1 LHDHQLTDA
10 GQLLGVGFDGPT
22 VPPGLARRV
31 ATGRLGA
38 VILFSRN
45 VESPGQLA
53 TLCGDL
59 MAMAPPDRPLL
70 IAIDQEGGRVR
81 RLREPWADWPAARV
95 LGDTDDPALISRVG
109 LAMGRELA
117 SCGVHLDL
125 APVLDV
131 HTNPDNPV
139 IGDRAFAAEP
149 DAVTRRAAAFVA
161 GLREAGVAACGKHF
175 PGHGDTSA
183 DSHTDLPVVRHG
195 AARLEA
201 VELAPFAALAPDL
214 PAMMTAHVIYEAWD
228 AESPG
233 TISAAVVQGLL
244 RGRLGFEGLV
254 LSDDMEM
261 RAVADLAEPEDLAE
275 RCLLAGVDLISNC
288 HDTARQERMLG
299 ALVRRAEADSAFA
312 QQLRQSAARVA
323 AFKRRHCA
331 GRGRPDPKAAE
342 ALARDEAHHRLA
354 AGLRA

>member
-1 LHDHQLTDA
+1 M
-10 GQLLGVGFDGPT
+10 GFDGVT
-22 VPPGLARRV
+22 VPPGLTKRITAGRV
-31 ATGRLGA
+31 GT

-45 VESPGQLA
+45 VQSPGQLA

-59 MAMAPPDRPLL
+59 MAAAPPDRPLL

-95 LGDTDDPALISRVG
+95 LGDTDDPERIARVAH
-109 LAMGRELA
+109 AMGRELA
-117 SCGVHLDL
+117 SCGIHLDL

-131 HTNPDNPV
+131 HTNPDNQV
-139 IGDRAFAAEP
+139 IGDRAFATSP
-149 DAVTRRAAAFVA
+149 DAVARRAAAFVA
-161 GLREAGVAACGKHF
+161 GLRSAGVAACGKHF

-195 AARLEA
+195 AQRLEA

-228 AESPG
+228 AERPS
-233 TISAAVVQGLL
+233 TLSKAVVQGVL
-244 RGRLGFEGLV
+244 RRRLGFEGLV

-261 RAVADLAEPEDLAE
+261 HAVADLADPEELAVQ
-275 RCLLAGVDLISNC
+275 CLLAGVDLISNC

-299 ALVRRAEADSAFA
+299 ALARRAETDSAFA
-312 QQLRQSAARVA
+312 GRLRESAARVA
-323 AFKRRHCA
+323 AFKQRHCA
-331 GRGRPDPKAAE
+331 SRDRPDPTAAE

-354 AGLRA
+354 AELRA

>member
-1 LHDHQLTDA
+1 
-10 GQLLGVGFDGPT
+10 VGFDGLAM
-22 VPPGLARRV
+22 PPGLAKRIS
-31 ATGRLGA
+31 TGRVGT

-59 MAMAPPDRPLL
+59 MAAAPPQSPLL

-95 LGDTDDPALISRVG
+95 LGDTDDPERITRVG
-109 LAMGRELA
+109 KAMGRELA
-117 SCGVHLDL
+117 SCGIHLNL

-139 IGDRAFAAEP
+139 IGDRAFASSP
-149 DAVTRRAAAFVA
+149 GAVAQRAAAFVA
-161 GLREAGVAACGKHF
+161 GLRAGGVAACGKHF
-175 PGHGDTSA
+175 PGHGDTIA
-183 DSHTDLPVVRHG
+183 DSHTDLPVVHHG
-195 AARLEA
+195 AERLQT
-201 VELAPFAALAPDL
+201 VELAPFAALAQDL

-228 AESPG
+228 AHNPG
-233 TISAAVVQGLL
+233 TLSEAIVQGLL
-244 RGRLGFEGLV
+244 RNRLGFEGLV

-261 RAVADLAEPEDLAE
+261 RAVADLAAPEELAE

-299 ALVRRAEADSAFA
+299 ALMRRAETDSAFA
-312 QQLRQSAARVA
+312 ARLHQSAARVA
-323 AFKRRHCA
+323 AFKSRHCA
-331 GRGRPDPKAAE
+331 PTRPDPAVAE
-342 ALARDEAHHRLA
+342 ALARDETHHHLA
-354 AGLRA
+354 AGLHA

>member
-1 LHDHQLTDA
+1 
-10 GQLLGVGFDGPT
+10 VGFDGVT
-22 VPPGLARRV
+22 VPPALKNRI
-31 ATGRLGA
+31 ATGRVGT

-59 MAMAPPDRPLL
+59 MAAAPSGSPLL

-95 LGDTDDPALISRVG
+95 LGDTDDPERIARVG
-109 LAMGRELA
+109 QAMGEELA
-117 SCGVHLDL
+117 SCGIHLDL

-131 HTNPDNPV
+131 HTNPENPV
-139 IGDRAFAAEP
+139 IGDRAFASTPEGVAQ
-149 DAVTRRAAAFVA
+149 RAAAFVA
-161 GLREAGVAACGKHF
+161 GLRAGGVAACGKHF
-175 PGHGDTSA
+175 PGHGDTSK
-183 DSHTDLPVVRHG
+183 DSHTDLPVVRHD
-195 AARLEA
+195 AQRLRS
-201 VELAPFAALAPDL
+201 VELAPFAALAQDL

-233 TISAAVVQGLL
+233 TISEAVVQGQL
-244 RGRLGFEGLV
+244 RDHLGFDGLV

-261 RAVADLAEPEDLAE
+261 SAVADLAPPEELAE

-299 ALVRRAEADSAFA
+299 ALVRRAERDEAFA
-312 QQLRQSAARVA
+312 HRLQASAARVA
-323 AFKRRHCA
+323 AFKSQHCA
-331 GRGRPDPKAAE
+331 PTRPDPAAAE
-342 ALARDEAHHRLA
+342 ALARNATHHRLA
-354 AGLRA
+354 AELRA